1 MLKHASLGAK
11 IGIGFGTIIVIA
23 MILGGVAIWSMS
35 NVNRLAKTMVD
46 QYVPAVKVANEVERN
61 SLKTMYA
68 ARGYAYTEEEQFLT
82 ETRNQ
87 LAAVKQKVQE
97 ASELAAAQKIDALAK
112 NAQQASQYVAEYEKL
127 FDDTVKQ
134 NKVMADAKAASLEA
148 ADKYMDVAYGFLK
161 TQNQLLTEAIQKV
174 RTMNGNISGSAAEEM
189 ALGIEDRVRKVN
201 LVNDV
206 IDLGNAIRIGTWQ
219 SIANRDP
226 KLFQETERKFDDV
239 NKKLDELKAI
249 TKQQVNLE
257 QIEACRAAG
266 AAYLKCMQDFLTAWF
281 AREELNAKRNET
293 ANRVL
298 EAAQNAALDG
308 IRETDTGAQQA
319 QKALSIAIWTMV
331 IGLALGLVIGVVLAY
346 SIARSIV
353 GPISRVIAG
362 LSQGAEQVNAAASQ
376 VAQSSQAMAAG
387 ASEQASSLEETS
399 ASLEEMAS
407 MTRQNADNTNQ
418 ANALMQEAQ
427 QFVQDG
433 MQRME
438 QMTAAIAEIRRSA
451 DDMARIVKT
460 IDEVAF
466 QTNLLALNAAV
477 EAARAGDAGKGF
489 AVVAEEVR
497 NLAQRS
503 AEAAKN
509 TAQLIENAQK
519 QTESGVQM
527 TAQLEEAFRRIADSA
542 SKVASLV
549 SEVTAASNEQAQ
561 GIDQINTAV
570 AQMDKVTQANAAN
583 SEEAASAS
591 EELSAQ
597 ARELNDMVA
606 VLTQI
611 VGGKAAASG
620 TNAGTRSRTPVRTAS
635 HGTGHGAAA
644 LPHAATAGTKA
655 LATKSAPAPRKVVDP
670 EQVIPLEDD
679 DLKQF

>member
-1 MLKHASLGAK
+1 MLKQASLGAK
-11 IGIGFGTIIVIA
+11 IGIGFGTVIAIA
-23 MILGGVAIWSMS
+23 MILGGVAIWSMNNIAS
-35 NVNRLAKTMVD
+35 VANDMVNKD
-46 QYVPAVKVANEVERN
+46 VPAVSIANEVERN
-61 SLKTMYA
+61 ALKTMYA
-68 ARGYAYTEEEQFLT
+68 ARGYAYTEEEKFLT
-82 ETRNQ
+82 EAQAQ
-87 LAAVKQKVQE
+87 LATTREKVQK
-97 ASELAAAQKIDALAK
+97 ASELAAAQKIDTLAK

-134 NKVMADAKAASLEA
+134 NKVMADAKAASIEA
-148 ADKYMDVAYGFLK
+148 ADKYMAVSYDFLK
-161 TQNQLLTEAIQKV
+161 GQNQLLSDAIQKV
-174 RTMNGNISGSAAEEM
+174 RTTSSNNAGNAAEEI
-189 ALGIEDRVRKVN
+189 ASEIEDRVSKVN

-219 SIANRDP
+219 SIASRDP
-226 KLFQETERKFDDV
+226 KLFQETERKFEEV

-249 TKQQVNLE
+249 TKRQEDLE
-257 QIEACRAAG
+257 RIEACRAAG
-266 AAYLKCMQDFLTAWF
+266 AAYLKSMEDFLTAWF
-281 AREELNAKRNET
+281 AREELNAKRVET
-293 ANRVL
+293 GSRVL
-298 EAAQNAALDG
+298 EAAQNSASDGVKGIESGALD
-308 IRETDTGAQQA
+308 A
-319 QKALSIAIWTMV
+319 QKATSIGTWTLI
-331 IGLALGLVIGVVLAY
+331 IGLAIALVVGVILAFT
-346 SIARSIV
+346 IARSIV

-418 ANALMQEAQ
+418 INSLMQESK
-427 QFVQDG
+427 QFVVEG

-438 QMTAAIAEIRRSA
+438 EMNAAIEEIRRSA
-451 DDMARIVKT
+451 DDTARIVKT

-519 QTESGVQM
+519 NAENGVQV
-527 TAQLEEAFRRIADSA
+527 TSELAAALKRIEESS

-549 SEVTAASNEQAQ
+549 GEVNAASNEQAQ

-570 AQMDKVTQANAAN
+570 AQMDKVTQAAAAN

-606 VLTQI
+606 LLSQI
-611 VGGKAAASG
+611 VGGKAASRSG
-620 TNAGTRSRTPVRTAS
+620 NAGTRTRTPARTVS
-635 HGTGHGAAA
+635 HGAAA
-644 LPHAATAGTKA
+644 LPHAKASGTRE

-679 DLKQF
+679 DLKEF